1 MAKLEQ
7 IQKIGTDSVVQR
19 VLDQITQWIIAGK
32 LTPGDQIPTE
42 FELSQS
48 LGVSRNSVREAIKIL
63 VYLGVLEIR
72 RAEGTFVCSGAS
84 VRMFNPLLYQ
94 IILSAGSSQR
104 DVMQIREMIETGV
117 VELALHQGT
126 EEDLVLLREKLEEL
140 GKKIDGGCPIDDVF
154 RADVAF
160 HDVICQMTHNPLVQN
175 INDTVNIITHQI
187 RYQTVAH
194 LMTTETLREK
204 FFDAHRRLFELISQ
218 KNAAG
223 ESVGAVVRGT
233 YNLPYLKGIITE

>member
-32 LTPGDQIPTE
+32 LAPGDQIPTE

-126 EEDLVLLREKLEEL
+126 EEDLVLLREKLEEKL
-140 GKKIDGGCPIDDVF
+140 AV
-154 RADVAF
+154 
-160 HDVICQMTHNPLVQN
+160 LVQK
-175 INDTVNIITHQI
+175 Q
-187 RYQTVAH
+187 Q
-194 LMTTETLREK
+194 ET
-204 FFDAHRRLFELISQ
+204 D
-218 KNAAG
+218 
-223 ESVGAVVRGT
+223 
-233 YNLPYLKGIITE
+233 GIITELQRDIARLK

>member
-32 LTPGDQIPTE
+32 LAPGDQIPTE

-94 IILSAGSSQR
+94 IILSAGSCSATSCR
-104 DVMQIREMIETGV
+104 FAR
-117 VELALHQGT
+117 
-126 EEDLVLLREKLEEL
+126 
-140 GKKIDGGCPIDDVF
+140 
-154 RADVAF
+154 
-160 HDVICQMTHNPLVQN
+160 
-175 INDTVNIITHQI
+175 
-187 RYQTVAH
+187 
-194 LMTTETLREK
+194 
-204 FFDAHRRLFELISQ
+204 
-218 KNAAG
+218 
-223 ESVGAVVRGT
+223 
-233 YNLPYLKGIITE
+233 